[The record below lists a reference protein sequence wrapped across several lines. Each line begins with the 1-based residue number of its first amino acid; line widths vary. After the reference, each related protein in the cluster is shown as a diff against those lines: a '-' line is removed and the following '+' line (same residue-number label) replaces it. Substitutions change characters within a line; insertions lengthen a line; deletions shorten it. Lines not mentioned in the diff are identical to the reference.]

1 MTTTTDLAAEPRAGR
16 AQWIGLAVLSLPTM
30 LLTMDLTVLH
40 LAVPQLAAEL
50 RPSASQLLWITDIYG
65 FLIAGFLITMGTLG
79 DRIGRRRLLMIG
91 AAAFAGA
98 SVLAAYASSA
108 ELLIAA
114 RALMGLAG
122 ATLMPSTL
130 ALIRNMFHDPAQRSA
145 AIGVWMMGFMVGGAV
160 GPLVGGLLLEHFWW
174 GSVFL
179 LAVPVMVLL
188 LAVGPLLLPEYR
200 DPAPGRLDLA
210 SVAMSLVAVLAAVYG
225 IKQLAENGMAWSP
238 VLVALVGLAVGAVF
252 VTRQRT
258 LQDPLLDLQLFRER
272 SFSVAL
278 GVMSLGSFIMMGFSL
293 FIAQYLQLVMG
304 LSPFRAGLWTLPMVG
319 GMMIGLM
326 AASATVRRIRAAYVI
341 GIGLLVSVAGF
352 VIMATSTSVDSLA
365 PMVIGSFVFALGIS
379 PAAVLGTDIVVASAP
394 PERAGSASAVS
405 ETSNELGGAL
415 GLAVLGSVGTAVYR
429 VKVDESLPAGLPE
442 DVAETTRDT
451 LGGAASAVGELSAAR
466 ASEVLVAARDAYTDA
481 LQLTAGVSAA
491 ILVVAAVVVV
501 ALLRTAPKP

>member
-1 MTTTTDLAAEPRAGR
+1 MTTTTDTAAPRAGR
-16 AQWIGLAVLSLPTM
+16 TQWIGLAVLSLPTM

-40 LAVPQLAAEL
+40 LAIPQLTGEL
-50 RPSASQLLWITDIYG
+50 QPSASQLLWITDIYG

-91 AAAFAGA
+91 AAAFAVA

-130 ALIRNMFHDPAQRSA
+130 ALIRNMFHDPGQRSA

-188 LAVGPLLLPEYR
+188 LVVGPILLPEYR
-200 DPAPGRLDLA
+200 DPAPGPLDLA
-210 SVAMSLVAVLAAVYG
+210 SVAMSLTAVLAAVYG
-225 IKQLAENGMAWSP
+225 IKQLAENGLDWSP
-238 VLVALVGLAVGAVF
+238 VLVSLVGGAVGTVF
-252 VTRQRT
+252 VRRQRG
-258 LQDPLLDLQLFRER
+258 LKDPLLDLRLFRER

-326 AASATVRRIRAAYVI
+326 AASLTVQRIRAAYVI
-341 GIGLLVSVAGF
+341 GIGSLVSAAGF

-429 VKVDESLPAGLPE
+429 VQVDDSLPAGLPDRVGE
-442 DVAETTRDT
+442 STRET
-451 LGGAASAVGELSAAR
+451 LGGAASAVEELSGTQ
-466 ASEVLVAARDAYTDA
+466 ASEVLVAARGAYTDA
-481 LQLTAGVSAA
+481 LQLTAGVSAVL
-491 ILVVAAVVVV
+491 LVVAAVLVI